1 MLNQSGLL
9 NSNRVALNEQGFSLL
24 EVAIVMLIVSM
35 MLGGLLM
42 SLGTTQEIN
51 NRTDAEDMLNEIKE
65 ALYGFAQANG
75 RLPCPATANSNG
87 RERPNGGGACNQRFG
102 FVPSLTLGLSGDL
115 NDDNLLMD
123 EWLNPYSYYTVNS
136 NGSAFTSANGMR
148 NQGMAGLTPNF
159 RVCADAACGTVLVNR
174 IPVIIM
180 TQGADWSTFTAADV
194 DETENSGEQTIAGY
208 RHGSDRNFVTAP
220 YIEDTFDD
228 QITWLST
235 SILFTRM
242 ISAGQ
247 LP

>member
-1 MLNQSGLL
+1 MLRSTRLTIANQSSLY
-9 NSNRVALNEQGFSLL
+9 QYGFSLL
-24 EVAIVMLIVSM
+24 EMAVVMLIISFL
-35 MLGGLLM
+35 LGGLLM
-42 SLGTTQEIN
+42 SLGSAREIN

-75 RLPCPATANSNG
+75 RLPCPARRNSNG
-87 RERPNGGGACNQRFG
+87 REVPNGGGACNQRFG

-115 NDDNLLMD
+115 NDDNLLTD
-123 EWLNPYSYYTVNS
+123 EWLNPYRYYVVNS
-136 NGSAFTSANGMR
+136 NGSAFTTANGMR

-159 RVCADAACGTVLVNR
+159 RVCGDAACGTVLVNR

-180 TQGADWSTFTAADV
+180 SQGADWNTFTAADV
-194 DETENSGEQTIAGY
+194 DETESSGEQTIAGY
-208 RHGSDRNFVTAP
+208 RHGNDRNFVTAP

-228 QITWLST
+228 QITWLSL